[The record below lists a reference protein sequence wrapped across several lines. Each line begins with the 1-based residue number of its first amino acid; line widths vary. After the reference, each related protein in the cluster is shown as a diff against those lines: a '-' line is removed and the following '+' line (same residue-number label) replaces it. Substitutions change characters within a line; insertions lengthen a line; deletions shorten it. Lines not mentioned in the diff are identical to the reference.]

1 MNLKDIMLDKIKQL
15 QRTNNTVWSYVQE
28 APKVISSS
36 SQSMGLSEAGGGRA
50 WKLLFNEFLFEK
62 MKKFWKWTVMWL
74 YNNVFSMPPN
84 WTLNTD

>member
-1 MNLKDIMLDKIKQL
+1 MLDKIKQL

-36 SQSMGLSEAGGGRA
+36 SQSMGLSETGGGRA
-50 WKLLFNEFLFEK
+50 WKLLFNEFLIEK
-62 MKKFWKWTVMWL
+62 MKKFWKWIVMWL
-74 YNNVFSMPPN
+74 DNNVFSMPPN